1 MRKSHYQTALNH
13 VFLIRI
19 HPKKAKQRLLC
30 ALCRVRGFMFCT
42 LLCDVSQ
49 IALKSASNQAR
60 IGYSPSEVYFYRRLW
75 KTQSHRSQFSQW
87 SSTSSETNISC
98 AWLDLSVQRLITFIA
113 SQSDRLL
120 IKGGKIVNDDQSFCA
135 DIYMEDGV
143 IKWVCWFMGMKRI
156 IDPFCDYNSIVES

>member
-1 MRKSHYQTALNH
+1 MINLFLQSPPAPCNLAQTSQLSLLSSITCFSWYLSIKSVVLSVPSVYVSVCVCVCLKMRKSHYQTALNH

-49 IALKSASNQAR
+49 IALKSASNQAW

-87 SSTSSETNISC
+87 SSTSS
-98 AWLDLSVQRLITFIA
+98 
-113 SQSDRLL
+113 
-120 IKGGKIVNDDQSFCA
+120 
-135 DIYMEDGV
+135 
-143 IKWVCWFMGMKRI
+143 
-156 IDPFCDYNSIVES
+156 